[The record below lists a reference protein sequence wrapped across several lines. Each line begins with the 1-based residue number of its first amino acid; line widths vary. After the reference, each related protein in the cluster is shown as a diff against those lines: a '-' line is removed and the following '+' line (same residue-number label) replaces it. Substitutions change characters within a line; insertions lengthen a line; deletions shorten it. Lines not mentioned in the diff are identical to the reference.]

1 MLYVHANR
9 TDCYYIRDRVLHWF
23 SPLSLCLMANIFFA
37 FIFRFVPC
45 CELSCF
51 AFLVFVPFC
60 MLNWQEQ
67 SLQFWFRSFLYAE
80 LARTVFAVLVRSFLY
95 AELAR
100 TVFAVLVRSF
110 LYAKLARSLCSFIS
124 SCVLLQVGVRFCRA
138 ALIHILEL
146 ASVQAPRPGLKVY
159 RFDRGAVT
167 YKQCQL
173 SVTASFSP
181 HFLPVSLTFSLCT
194 PIPGSLT
201 LLQTHGYFVFP
212 S

>member
-80 LARTVFAVLVRSFLY
+80 LA
-95 AELAR
+95 EQ
-100 TVFAVLVRSF
+100 
-110 LYAKLARSLCSFIS
+110 SLQFWFVPFCMLNWQEQS
-124 SCVLLQVGVRFCRA
+124 LQF
-138 ALIHILEL
+138 
-146 ASVQAPRPGLKVY
+146 
-159 RFDRGAVT
+159 
-167 YKQCQL
+167 
-173 SVTASFSP
+173 
-181 HFLPVSLTFSLCT
+181 
-194 PIPGSLT
+194 
-201 LLQTHGYFVFP
+201 
-212 S
+212 